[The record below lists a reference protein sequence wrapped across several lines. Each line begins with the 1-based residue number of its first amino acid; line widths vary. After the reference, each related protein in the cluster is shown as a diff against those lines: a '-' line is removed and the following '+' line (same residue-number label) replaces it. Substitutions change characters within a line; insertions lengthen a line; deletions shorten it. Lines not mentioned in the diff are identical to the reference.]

1 MNVGLFAIETGRAVG
16 GLETY
21 EVELIRAIAA
31 VDHNNRYKVYTLS
44 RDVPELIGVRQ
55 ENFEYVVLEKGRF
68 RGVAYSAPKAM
79 QEGQLDL
86 FHALFVPPPFV
97 SVPYVFTYHGTEAI
111 ERPDF
116 YPRLL
121 GMRMRFLFRRAF
133 AKAAAIICV
142 SGYVKDRLVA
152 SGLSPERL
160 YAVPLASRK
169 DMTKVAKP
177 QAAKAVRELYGLERP
192 FFLCVGRIEPRKNP
206 VTTLRAYAK
215 FCETESPPPAL
226 VFAGDKTWSA
236 ADFDR
241 TVRKLRLEGK
251 VLSLGHV
258 ANPGLLYCA
267 AEAMVFAS
275 LWEGFGLPI
284 IEAFAS
290 GCPVI
295 TSNTTSM
302 PEVAA
307 DCALIVD
314 PCSID
319 EIARAM
325 TLMHGDADLRH
336 RLSQKGMRRARE
348 FSWRATAE
356 ATIAVYRKIAVR
368 REGPSAIAAR

>member
-1 MNVGLFAIETGRAVG
+1 MNIGLFAIETGRAVG

-31 VDHNNRYKVYTLS
+31 LDHNNKYKIYTLS
-44 RDVPELIGVRQ
+44 RDVPELIGVRK

-142 SGYVKDRLVA
+142 SGYVKDRLVD

-160 YAVPLASRK
+160 HAVPLASRK
-169 DMTKVAKP
+169 DMAKVAKP

-215 FCETESPPPAL
+215 FCETESSPPAL
-226 VFAGDKTWSA
+226 LFAGDKTWSA

-241 TVRKLRLEGK
+241 TVKQLRLQDK
-251 VLSLGHV
+251 VYSIGHV
-258 ANPGLLYCA
+258 ANPDLLYCA
-267 AEAMVFAS
+267 AEATVFAS

-284 IEAFAS
+284 IEAFAM

-307 DCALIVD
+307 DAALVVD
-314 PCSID
+314 PLEVD
-319 EIARAM
+319 DIAKAM
-325 TLMHGDADLRH
+325 TMIHKDSKLKE
-336 RLSQKGMRRARE
+336 RLAQMGLQRAKE
-348 FSWRATAE
+348 FSWEKTAE
-356 ATIAVYRKIAVR
+356 ETVGVYREVAELKRRAVVATR
-368 REGPSAIAAR
+368 

>member
-1 MNVGLFAIETGRAVG
+1 MNVGLFALETGRAVG

-31 VDHNNRYKVYTLS
+31 LDHTNKYKIYTLS
-44 RDVPELIGVRQ
+44 RAVPDLIGVRQ
-55 ENFEYVVLEKGRF
+55 ENFEYIVLEKSRF

-79 QEGQLDL
+79 QKGQLDL

-142 SGYVKDRLVA
+142 SNYVKERLAA
-152 SGLSPERL
+152 SGLSSGRL
-160 YAVPLASRK
+160 HAVPLASRK
-169 DMTKVAKP
+169 DMTKVSRAE
-177 QAAKAVRELYGLERP
+177 ASVAVRSIYGLQRP

-206 VTTLRAYAK
+206 VTTLEAYAK
-215 FCETESPPPAL
+215 FCETEASPPML

-236 ADFDR
+236 TEFDR
-241 TVRKLRLEGK
+241 TVQKLGLTDK
-251 VLSLGHV
+251 VNCLGHV
-258 ANPGLLYCA
+258 ANPDLLYCA
-267 AEAMVFAS
+267 AEATVFAS

-284 IEAFAS
+284 IEAFAM

-295 TSNTTSM
+295 TSDTTSM
-302 PEVAA
+302 PEVA
-307 DCALIVD
+307 DDSALIVNPLEAD
-314 PCSID
+314 D
-319 EIARAM
+319 IAKAM
-325 TLMHGDADLRH
+325 TKIH
-336 RLSQKGMRRARE
+336 RDQRLKERLVGMGLERAKLFSWEKTAQATVDIYRQVAELKRRAV
-348 FSWRATAE
+348 AT
-356 ATIAVYRKIAVR
+356 R
-368 REGPSAIAAR
+368 

>member
-1 MNVGLFAIETGRAVG
+1 MNIGLFALETGRAVG

-31 VDHNNRYKVYTLS
+31 IDQTNTYKIYTLS
-44 RDVPELIGVRQ
+44 PVVPDLIGVQ
-55 ENFEYVVLEKGRF
+55 QDNFEYVVLRKGRF
-68 RGVAYSAPKAM
+68 RGVAHSAPKAM
-79 QEGQLDL
+79 QNGQLDL

-133 AKAAAIICV
+133 AKAAAIVCV
-142 SGYVKDRLVA
+142 SNYVKKRLID
-152 SGLSPERL
+152 SGISEKRL
-160 YAVPLASRK
+160 HAVPLACRR
-169 DMTKVAKP
+169 DMTKVAKSR
-177 QAAKAVRELYGLERP
+177 AVEAVRATYGLEGP

-206 VTTLRAYAK
+206 ITTLKAYAK
-215 FCETESPPPAL
+215 FCQEQVSPPVL

-241 TVRKLRLEGK
+241 TVRELRLEDK
-251 VLSLGHV
+251 VFSIGHV
-258 ANPGLLYCA
+258 ANPDLLYCA
-267 AEAMVFAS
+267 AEATIFAS

-284 IEAFAS
+284 IEAFTM

-307 DCALIVD
+307 DCALIVN
-314 PCSID
+314 PLEVN
-319 EIARAM
+319 EITKAM
-325 TLMHGDADLRH
+325 TIIHRDAGLKE
-336 RLSQKGMRRARE
+336 RLAMMGMDRARK

-356 ATIAVYRKIAVR
+356 ATIGIYRYVAEESRRAAV
-368 REGPSAIAAR
+368 AAR